1 MSHRRAH
8 YPVAVALADLP
19 SVAVVG
25 LGVGLLCVAWR
36 HRFSWHSRC
45 YYDLSAIAA
54 ALVVASTLLMSVHKL
69 VAATAHINLTVLYD
83 QYAVAHGIAFTLL
96 AWAAILFR
104 LDVSI
109 HVYKG
114 AVLGP
119 SGDVVRGGR
128 LAVPAAA
135 GDDVELQPLT
145 AASSGDDGEPS
156 TAGDAAGAENETR
169 GASQIDSKRQRAR
182 ERRRARRRERR
193 RLRRLRST
201 FWVLGPPAV
210 VVACMFVVSLSLWMD
225 TGVWGKGPA
234 HGWEVLSATAAFVY
248 VAAMASCAS
257 ALGWNRVS
265 LAYCA
270 MGIANAIVQATTY
283 TTWAYWPLEIAG
295 YVFKGTWLVA
305 CVMFWK
311 TSTGT
316 LPAYSS
322 LLPTV

>member
-36 HRFSWHSRC
+36 HRFSWQYVHMHRRRMAVLLMKHDNHSSRC

-169 GASQIDSKRQRAR
+169 GASQTDSKRQRAR

-234 HGWEVLSATAAFVY
+234 HGWEVLSATAAFVC
-248 VAAMASCAS
+248 VSPPCMNRKHHAS
-257 ALGWNRVS
+257 
-265 LAYCA
+265 
-270 MGIANAIVQATTY
+270 
-283 TTWAYWPLEIAG
+283 
-295 YVFKGTWLVA
+295 
-305 CVMFWK
+305 
-311 TSTGT
+311 
-316 LPAYSS
+316 
-322 LLPTV
+322 